1 MAGLHFSGKENVMKK
16 ILLSVILAASF
27 NANAATPVDTS
38 LWTVQNSP
46 SYNSTGSNWTS
57 VGGNQAIQ
65 NLNSYG
71 TLVSNFVE
79 TGDFTFSGTL
89 RPTTASFNDND
100 ILGIVFGWQ
109 DNQNHYRLGWEQG
122 GYNDASGASGMWL
135 VQELL
140 GVSTILFQ
148 AENFWA
154 DNTDYNFLAG
164 RSGNDI
170 SFSLNG
176 ISQSLTNTTFMSGN
190 VGFYTESQT
199 AIFSGLASVPQPPN
213 AVPLPA
219 AAFMFAPALLGFMGF
234 RRRAKNLAA

>member
-1 MAGLHFSGKENVMKK
+1 MKK
-16 ILLSVILAASF
+16 LLTFASTIVFSSMLAAPAF
-27 NANAATPVDTS
+27 ATGVDTS
-38 LWTVQNSP
+38 LWSVQKSP
-46 SYNSTGSNWTS
+46 GYNSTGSNWTS

-65 NLNSYG
+65 NVNSYG
-71 TLVSNFVE
+71 TLVSDFTE
-79 TGDFTFSGTL
+79 TGDFTFSGTM

-135 VQELL
+135 VQEVA

-148 AENFWA
+148 QEIFWA

-164 RSGNDI
+164 RSGSDI

-176 ISQSLTNTTFMSGN
+176 VSQSFTNTLFMSGH

-199 AIFSGLASVPQPPN
+199 AIFSGLSSVPQAPGE
-213 AVPLPA
+213 VPVPA
-219 AAFMFAPALLGFMGF
+219 ALFMFAPALLGFMGL
-234 RRRAKNLAA
+234 RRKAKNSAA